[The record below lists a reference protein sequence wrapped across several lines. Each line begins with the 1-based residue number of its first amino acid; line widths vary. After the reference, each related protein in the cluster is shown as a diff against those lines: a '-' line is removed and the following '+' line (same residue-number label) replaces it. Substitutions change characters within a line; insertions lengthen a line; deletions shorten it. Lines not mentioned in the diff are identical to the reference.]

1 MLACHLRN
9 ISDDPEVPGFFPKVH
24 QGNRRKIFPLATQDK
39 GLEAR
44 GGIHNLSA
52 DNKDLG

>member
-1 MLACHLRN
+1 MLACPLEIYQMTQRAQVF
-9 ISDDPEVPGFFPKVH
+9 SKSSP
-24 QGNRRKIFPLATQDK
+24 RKQEKKPSPLATQDK

-44 GGIHNLSA
+44 GDIHNLSA